1 MAKLA
6 KTELRLVAQELGL
19 IESTSARQEKNGT
32 MAFVDPVTSSTTLT
46 TSYTVHS
53 NGYIRRNFEY
63 RNRHGLNPHRD
74 RYQLNRT
81 HKTTRESVY
90 GREYTTTDRIMATPL
105 EQVAILFKST
115 INFRKNKNNK

>member
-81 HKTTRESVY
+81 ATSQY
-90 GREYTTTDRIMATPL
+90 GGRERIMATPL

-115 INFRKNKNNK
+115 INFRKNK

>member
-19 IESTSARQEKNGT
+19 IESTNARQEKNGT
-32 MAFVDPVTSSTTLT
+32 MEFIDPVTSTQACI

-53 NGYIRRNFEY
+53 NGYIRRKFTY
-63 RNRHGLNPHRD
+63 ANPTWTCGVEH
-74 RYQLNRT
+74 YQLNRT
-81 HKTTRESVY
+81 TKEAAYWEGPRMTV
-90 GREYTTTDRIMATPL
+90 RIMATPL

-115 INFRKNKNNK
+115 INFRNKNNK

>member
-19 IESTSARQEKNGT
+19 IESTNARQEKNGT
-32 MAFVDPVTSSTTLT
+32 MEFIDPVTSTQACI

-53 NGYIRRNFEY
+53 NGYIRRKFTY
-63 RNRHGLNPHRD
+63 ANPTWTRGVEH
-74 RYQLNRT
+74 YQLNRT
-81 HKTTRESVY
+81 TKEAAYWEGPRMTV
-90 GREYTTTDRIMATPL
+90 RIMATPL

-115 INFRKNKNNK
+115 INFRNKNNK